1 MKKQKLFVA
10 GLLNDNFYEAYYI
23 IDLAQRESKE
33 IIIDNTCEQANIIKL
48 IKKQFSNRKLPYG
61 AKNVKQFMPYLINPH
76 SCYKIGDKM
85 LSFMLQ
91 APYFREIDINTL
103 ENNLVTYRD
112 LDDITFSASSI
123 GQSEDGCIYLSINS
137 ANARADIYNGIKSD
151 MGFEYYVYDVI
162 NKKFIKCANVEGGL
176 IDNMHQVGYS
186 QNGFLVSLDMNISV
200 DIGEDLTSLNGVEAR
215 LEYQNAKFI
224 KGKIFLWD
232 INKEKLFVID
242 PPSYT
247 PAHVEFDM
255 NDQSIFYASCH
266 NMSKFGG
273 SMVLHGPGKIVKY
286 QYTNGEV
293 CELGSYSEK
302 EFNRITT
309 HKLFYCC
316 QKPFLAVTGYPN
328 YLYIIDA
335 ETMELVEKIK
345 LFEAEY
351 PVIYEEGLFQC
362 VGNRNAPLY
371 LQVSEDGRNVYL
383 VNSDTCYDVS
393 WLESKVESFQYT
405 DKNFGVSA
413 HIEIF

>member
-151 MGFEYYVYDVI
+151 
-162 NKKFIKCANVEGGL
+162 IKCW
-176 IDNMHQVGYS
+176 
-186 QNGFLVSLDMNISV
+186 
-200 DIGEDLTSLNGVEAR
+200 ED
-215 LEYQNAKFI
+215 YQ
-224 KGKIFLWD
+224 KIRAICERNFD
-232 INKEKLFVID
+232 KNKII
-242 PPSYT
+242 Y
-247 PAHVEFDM
+247 M
-255 NDQSIFYASCH
+255 QSD
-266 NMSKFGG
+266 
-273 SMVLHGPGKIVKY
+273 
-286 QYTNGEV
+286 V
-293 CELGSYSEK
+293 CRQEL
-302 EFNRITT
+302 
-309 HKLFYCC
+309 
-316 QKPFLAVTGYPN
+316 
-328 YLYIIDA
+328 
-335 ETMELVEKIK
+335 LVEI
-345 LFEAEY
+345 
-351 PVIYEEGLFQC
+351 EG
-362 VGNRNAPLY
+362 VW
-371 LQVSEDGRNVYL
+371 S
-383 VNSDTCYDVS
+383 
-393 WLESKVESFQYT
+393 
-405 DKNFGVSA
+405 
-413 HIEIF
+413 